1 MSCSKITG
9 RGDHDIQTTVKDL
22 LKSKKPD
29 IWSVGPKATVFDA
42 LVIMSE
48 KEIGALVV
56 IDEKNEV
63 AGIISERDYARKVSL
78 KGKASRDALVEEI
91 MTPVADI
98 YRVKPETTVED
109 CMVLIT
115 AKKIRHLPV
124 FEGNKLVGV
133 VSIGDVVKSIISE
146 QETLI
151 EHLSDYI
158 AGKYL

>member
-1 MSCSKITG
+1 MTAM
-9 RGDHDIQTTVKDL
+9 TTVKDL
-22 LKSKKPD
+22 LKSKRPET
-29 IWSVGPKATVFDA
+29 WSIGPKATVYDA
-42 LVIMSE
+42 LVMMAE

-63 AGIISERDYARKVSL
+63 VGIISERDYARKVAL
-78 KGKASRDALVEEI
+78 KGKTSRDSLVEEV

-115 AKKIRHLPV
+115 GKKIRHLPV
-124 FEGNKLVGV
+124 FEGNKFVGI

-151 EHLSDYI
+151 EHLSNYI
-158 AGKYL
+158 AGKYV